1 MIKQNLINQAIHIN
15 HVDILI
21 LVEISIFLIHIYST
35 QTLIN
40 ESINNLVQYAHR
52 LFFSRRK
59 KNWKFPFRYYLKRN
73 KLDKKIIKTIITI
86 IILQFQYRWINIYLS
101 LALVLFSIIVS
112 YISIS
117 LSLSSSLWRAIGG
130 FQIVNENH
138 FWMKKTHSHSSYLRL
153 YFLFLTITINNIM
166 IEWMFD
172 SHTIYVH
179 LSWKKI

>member
-1 MIKQNLINQAIHIN
+1 M
-15 HVDILI
+15 
-21 LVEISIFLIHIYST
+21 
-35 QTLIN
+35 
-40 ESINNLVQYAHR
+40 QYAHR

-138 FWMKKTHSHSSYLRL
+138 FWMKKHTHIVHIWGYIFCFWPSPSTTSWLNECLILILSMFICLEKKFKKNL
-153 YFLFLTITINNIM
+153 YWDF
-166 IEWMFD
+166 
-172 SHTIYVH
+172 
-179 LSWKKI
+179 